1 MYTLYVYIYTHISHM
16 YIYSMIYLHPSW
28 GLLVQ
33 TMILNMF
40 PQQQLHQ
47 FVMQLQTLKPDVT
60 HVLVV
65 YLLAMLT

>member
-16 YIYSMIYLHPSW
+16 YIYSMIYLSKLGIVGTNNDSEHVPTTA
-28 GLLVQ
+28 V
-33 TMILNMF
+33 
-40 PQQQLHQ
+40 LHQ

-65 YLLAMLT
+65 YLVAMLT